1 MTNTATAQTEKEV
14 AEDRAKTTADNGRD
28 SPPPPPSITVQTQL
42 SFTTIVANGLMFFTA
57 LTIRD
62 YMSVNVH
69 VLPKG
74 VLRNWSGIR
83 EFIKLIIT
91 LLIVACLIV
100 GLERW
105 KRKIEQ

>member
-14 AEDRAKTTADNGRD
+14 AEETTADNGQD
-28 SPPPPPSITVQTQL
+28 APPPPPSITVQTQL